1 MKKLQKRSMTI
12 ALNIM
17 TALGAT
23 YTITLPDGTKHSNAP
38 EVPVNEYGRKVLDGR
53 KYGDLAAH
61 YRPFIDDLK
70 PSEFVEVPFNGF
82 KPSKLGSVISAWGC
96 QRWGKGSLI
105 TAANKTGIEVLRV
118 K

>member
-23 YTITLPDGTKHSNAP
+23 YTITLPDGTKHSNEPEAP
-38 EVPVNEYGRKVLDGR
+38 VKEYGRKTRDGH
-53 KYGDLAAH
+53 KYGELSAH
-61 YRPFIDDLK
+61 YRPFIDKLE
-70 PSEFVEVPFNGF
+70 PSGFVEVPFNGF
-82 KPSKLGSVISAWGC
+82 KPSDLGSAISAWGC
-96 QRWGKGSLI
+96 QRWGRGSII
-105 TAANKTGIEVLRV
+105 TSAGKTGIEVMRI

>member
-38 EVPVNEYGRKVLDGR
+38 EEPVNYQGRKVKDGR
-53 KYGDLAAH
+53 SYGELAAH
-61 YRPFIDDLK
+61 YRPFIDALK
-70 PSEFVEVPFNGF
+70 PSEFVEVPFNGYD
-82 KPSKLGSVISAWGC
+82 PSNLGSAISAWGC
-96 QRWGKGSLI
+96 HLWGKGSLL

>member
-38 EVPVNEYGRKVLDGR
+38 EVPVKEYGRKVRDGR
-53 KYGDLAAH
+53 KYGDLAAY

-82 KPSKLGSVISAWGC
+82 NPSNLGSAISAWGC
-96 QRWGKGSLI
+96 QCWGKGSLL
-105 TAANKTGIEVLRV
+105 TAASKTGIEVLRV